1 MLQLAYGYP
10 HRGAACECFCVA
22 AHKAF
27 SCNHF
32 TQLTNF
38 PAYGKLVCIAFHG
51 RLAKVRQVCVGR
63 HFSNGLTLSQI
74 NRPSE
79 ASTTPALSAATARWL
94 VILAGV
100 LWSSAGFFGKS
111 DLIKDLQGGPLA
123 LWRAVFAGL
132 ILLPLVR
139 KPFFSWKLLP
149 MVMCFA
155 AMTYTY
161 LQAFK
166 YGTAANAIWLQSTA
180 PAWVLLVERF
190 VFKTKVSARDYAMLG
205 LCLAGI
211 GIILAFELRSPEN
224 KPIATILGVISSIF
238 YACVVLSLKRLSHE
252 DPYWLAS
259 LNNLF
264 TAAALACILPL
275 PFINDYQTPQGWQWP
290 FLMAFGAIQ
299 LGLPYAIFS
308 RSLRALPAHE
318 GSAIVLIEPILVPV
332 WAYLVSG
339 ELTPPWTIAGAS
351 LIFLGLMLRLFV
363 PERKP
368 VDRDA

>member
-1 MLQLAYGYP
+1 M
-10 HRGAACECFCVA
+10 
-22 AHKAF
+22 
-27 SCNHF
+27 
-32 TQLTNF
+32 
-38 PAYGKLVCIAFHG
+38 
-51 RLAKVRQVCVGR
+51 
-63 HFSNGLTLSQI
+63 
-74 NRPSE
+74 
-79 ASTTPALSAATARWL
+79 
-94 VILAGV
+94 ILAGV
-100 LWSSAGFFGKS
+100 LWSTAGFFGKS

-132 ILLPLVR
+132 VLLPLVR
-139 KPFFSWKLLP
+139 KPFFSVRLLP
-149 MVMCFA
+149 MAFCFA

-166 YGTAANAIWLQSTA
+166 HGTAANAIWLQSTA

-190 VFKTKVSARDYAMLG
+190 VFKAKISLRDYLMLG

-211 GIILAFELRSPEN
+211 GVILAFELRDPEN
-224 KPIATILGVISSIF
+224 KPIATLLGVISGIF

-275 PFINDYQTPQGWQWP
+275 PIVDDYQTPHGWQWP
-290 FLMAFGAIQ
+290 FLAAFGAIQ

-308 RSLRALPAHE
+308 RSLRALPSHE

-332 WAYLVSG
+332 WAYFLAG
-339 ELTPPWTIAGAS
+339 EPTKPWTIAGAS
-351 LIFLGLMLRLFV
+351 LIFVGLVLRLVV
-363 PERKP
+363 PERRE
-368 VDRDA
+368 VEV